1 MVKNVPADAG
11 DAGSNRGSGRSPGA
25 GSGNTLPCS
34 RLGKSH
40 GRRSLGGYSAR
51 GPERARHHLATE
63 QQFGERVLSKMVY

>member
-34 RLGKSH
+34 RLG
-40 GRRSLGGYSAR
+40 GYSAR